1 MIHETTFRRE
11 LHGLLEAAET
21 PLPLYAMLA
30 AALRLLNLSE
40 GRLPADRI
48 AQEFE
53 QLRNTVIT
61 RASNSLT
68 VESLQA
74 LIIIAFTHVSTKS
87 AA

>member
-1 MIHETTFRRE
+1 
-11 LHGLLEAAET
+11 
-21 PLPLYAMLA
+21 
-30 AALRLLNLSE
+30 
-40 GRLPADRI
+40 
-48 AQEFE
+48 
-53 QLRNTVIT
+53 LRNTVIT